1 MRKYYTAVC
10 IVAFIYLLGIVFF
23 CVFTANGSGVSDGA
37 QSVVILNEIT
47 QDARQNWDDPDAIT
61 GKQYG
66 VDYVIINTV
75 NDVIAASDEKFS
87 NLTVEAAIK
96 NHYSYSYIVKDGQVV
111 GSVILPDKEY
121 GGYSRIRTGL
131 IVGLVLFG
139 ALMTA
144 CACVYGTYINKSII
158 IPFRELKDFAGSIA
172 EGNLDEPLKMDKD
185 NIFGAFTESFDIM
198 REELADS
205 KAREIALQKKE
216 RELVASLSHDLKT
229 PITGIKLTTELLKT
243 KISMQDETD
252 SNKDMIGKL
261 DNIYKKADQIDALV
275 SDLFAS
281 ALDDLGEFKVNCI
294 DERSAVLA
302 DILARYDDRGR
313 VKATELPEVLIHID
327 IKRMSQVIGNIIA
340 NSYKYADTE
349 IDVAY
354 KTVEGSLQMK
364 IADHGPGVPA
374 EELDLITN
382 KFYRGKQWE
391 KGEKDGSG
399 LGLYISK
406 TLMEKMDGELIAES
420 DGKGLCIT
428 LMIPLS

>member
-1 MRKYYTAVC
+1 MRSYFRTVILLACLYFLGVIVLAV
-10 IVAFIYLLGIVFF
+10 ITGRSYGFDD
-23 CVFTANGSGVSDGA
+23 NSK
-37 QSVVILNEIT
+37 SVLKLNEIT
-47 QDARQNWDDPDAIT
+47 NSARQNWDDPDAIAA
-61 GKQYG
+61 KQYG

-75 NDVIAASDEKFS
+75 NDVICTSDEAFS
-87 NLTVEAAIK
+87 DLTVEDAIK
-96 NHYSYSYIVKDGQVV
+96 EHYAYSYVIKEGQIV
-111 GSVILPDKEY
+111 GSVILPDKEH
-121 GGYSRIRTGL
+121 GGYRKIRTGL
-131 IVGLVLFG
+131 IIALVLFG
-139 ALMTA
+139 AVLVS
-144 CACVYGTYINKSII
+144 CACVYGSYINKSII
-158 IPFRELKDFAGSIA
+158 VPFRELKDFAGSIA

-185 NIFGAFTESFDIM
+185 NIFGAFSESFDIM

-261 DNIYKKADQIDALV
+261 DSIYKKADQIDALV

-281 ALDDLGEFKVNCI
+281 TLDDLGEFKVNCT
-294 DERSAVLA
+294 DVSSAVLT
-302 DILARYDDRGR
+302 DILEKYDDRGL
-313 VKATELPEVLIHID
+313 VKASGLPEVLIRID
-327 IKRMSQVIGNIIA
+327 AKRMSQVIGNIIA
-340 NSYKYADTE
+340 NSYKYANTG

-354 KTVEGSLQMK
+354 KTVDGNLQMR

-406 TLMEKMDGELIAES
+406 TLMEKMGGELIAES
-420 DGKGLCIT
+420 NGDGLSIT
-428 LMIPLS
+428 LIIPLS